1 MASPLEI
8 VSAAASVATALGI
21 FLAAGQLYFS
31 SRQAMTQFEDQL
43 SGQYREIARRLPLE
57 ALLGETLS
65 EEAHASA
72 LSDFYDYFDLSNE
85 QAFLRRQG
93 RVSTITWSNWLEG
106 IQENLRRPAFARA
119 WNEVR
124 GRAPDSFDELR
135 KILGPAD
142 VSAET

>member
-93 RVSTITWSNWLEG
+93 RVSTVTWSNWLEG

-124 GRAPDSFDELR
+124 RRAPDSFDELR